1 MFQNPPTFLRYRY
14 LSVTVHQHV
23 SDLSLSISVSSDLH
37 HLLAGGLATEIPQL
51 AKVVV
56 EGMLPGDLHAVFF
69 GSANRCPEKRLFL
82 GWENVRYGG
91 DFLGKYGDD
100 FSKVPICQSI
110 SRRMILSTNG
120 QKDIWLVDERK
131 KKSGLK
137 PPAKIHPVNSG
148 KFHTVCLLSIS
159 I

>member
-1 MFQNPPTFLRYRY
+1 MPHINHISNIFNLSLKSFFLEKIIQNPPTFLRYRY

-69 GSANRCPEKRLFL
+69 GSANRCPEKRLFF
-82 GWENVRYGG
+82 GM
-91 DFLGKYGDD
+91 GKCERWWRFFG
-100 FSKVPICQSI
+100 K
-110 SRRMILSTNG
+110 
-120 QKDIWLVDERK
+120 IWWR
-131 KKSGLK
+131 
-137 PPAKIHPVNSG
+137 
-148 KFHTVCLLSIS
+148 
-159 I
+159 